1 METLRMKRDEVLS
14 KAGELI
20 NGDRHTDYGEAYANH
35 LRIARIWAVILGHEV
50 EPAQV
55 ALCMLGVKVA
65 RLSNDIQKADSWIDI
80 AGYAA
85 LGAEMGKAK

>member
-1 METLRMKRDEVLS
+1 MKREEVLHL
-14 KAGELI
+14 AGDLI

-35 LRIARIWAVILGHEV
+35 ARIALIWEVILNQKI
-50 EPAQV
+50 EPEQV

-65 RLSNDIQKADSWIDI
+65 RLVNDIHKADSWIDI

-85 LGAEMGKAK
+85 LGAEMAGAK